1 MTAKYTFQALNKH
14 NYLSSSLSADLVK
27 VVVSFLFK
35 FFLPRV
41 DPGDFFLHICPFA
54 VPLLLSLVLEVLK
67 YPRVLFQ
74 AQFSSYSE
82 YLPGDRPIL
91 PMVNVTFS
99 L

>member
-1 MTAKYTFQALNKH
+1 MTAKYTFQALHKH

-27 VVVSFLFK
+27 VVISFLFK

-41 DPGDFFLHICPFA
+41 DPGDFFLHICPYA
-54 VPLLLSLVLEVLK
+54 VPLLLLLVLEVLK

-74 AQFSSYSE
+74 AQFSSYSKH
-82 YLPGDRPIL
+82 LPGDRPTL
-91 PMVNVTFS
+91 SVVNVTSS